1 MLNLQE
7 VTYFS
12 ATNGKIQS
20 LSIEDKLFQQFSQN
34 VRLLSRALQ
43 DWVELSID
51 WDFAIGKMRTADW
64 LLRNDPT
71 PLCDGHRTLIELS
84 EGLTVLRGLYKN
96 MSPDIQAMCS
106 HIIAS
111 GDKIVNTKSSN
122 MNIVLE
128 QLLSDTESGSK
139 KNALVVRQENIRF
152 ASELWLR
159 DIDLHQ
165 WECFTSQQIV
175 HSEEFFSNL
184 IVVGLTQDYPIN
196 LFNSIYPENQVITL
210 SHAWIKEQKTING
223 YFSDIAEVTVEIE
236 IEVVDEGGST
246 NSAQEVAEDFL
257 EPSAAIDVR
266 RLSDAAKRVLKQI
279 ENTMDEELVQC
290 KAYLLGSGE
299 LVFLPTGNGSIDA
312 LDPVAPKG
320 EKVQR
325 IPISSLTT
333 NSILLLRVGTSEGD
347 AIVNMANELGG
358 ALAKNCRMLQST
370 WKIRLKER
378 MKSLGIQRVTSDL
391 QKLGI
396 ANPWLAEWAHS
407 GNIRPNSLTN
417 FTLLLEY
424 LDVEPKATIDAMNS
438 LRHLHQL
445 AGMRFRSILK
455 KKFETQELGA
465 IFSDGFIVVNL
476 GEEAGVADLGA
487 YLCKS
492 IGTEVFDVPESAVK
506 QLQPGTSS

>member
-12 ATNGKIQS
+12 ATNSKIQS
-20 LSIEDKLFQQFSQN
+20 LSIQDKLFQQFSQN
-34 VRLLSRALQ
+34 VRSLSRALQ

-51 WDFAIGKMRTADW
+51 WDFAIGKIRTADW

-111 GDKIVNTKSSN
+111 GDKIVNAKSSN

-128 QLLSDTESGSK
+128 QLLSDKNSGSK
-139 KNALVVRQENIRF
+139 KNALVVRQENIRL
-152 ASELWLR
+152 ASELWLH
-159 DIDLHQ
+159 DIGLHQ
-165 WECFTSQQIV
+165 WECFTSQQV
-175 HSEEFFSNL
+175 VYSEEFFSNL
-184 IVVGLTQDYPIN
+184 IVIGLTQDYPIN
-196 LFNSIYPENQVITL
+196 LFNSIYPENRVITL

-223 YFSDIAEVTVEIE
+223 YFSDIAEVAVDIE
-236 IEVVDEGGST
+236 IEVVDEGGTS

-266 RLSDAAKRVLKQI
+266 RLSNAAKRALNQI
-279 ENTMDEELVQC
+279 EKTMDEEFVQC

-299 LVFLPTGNGSIDA
+299 LVFLPTANGSIDA
-312 LDPVAPKG
+312 LDPAAPKG

-325 IPISSLTT
+325 IPISNLTSD
-333 NSILLLRVGTSEGD
+333 SILLLRVGTSDGD
-347 AIVNMANELGG
+347 AISKMANELGG
-358 ALAKNCRMLQST
+358 DSARHCRLLQVA
-370 WKIRLKER
+370 WKTHLRER
-378 MKSLGIQRVTSDL
+378 MKGLGIQTVTTDL

-396 ANPWLAEWAHS
+396 VNPWLAEWANY

-424 LDVEPKATIDAMNS
+424 LHIEPKATIEAMNT
-438 LRHLHQL
+438 LRHLHQV
-445 AGMRFRSILK
+445 AGMRFRSSLK
-455 KKFETQELGA
+455 KKFETQELDA
-465 IFSDGFIVVNL
+465 LSSDGFIIVNL
-476 GEEAGVADLGA
+476 GAEAGVADLGA
-487 YLCKS
+487 YRCKS
-492 IGTEVFDVPESAVK
+492 ISSEVFDVPESAVK
-506 QLQPGTSS
+506 QLQPGMSS